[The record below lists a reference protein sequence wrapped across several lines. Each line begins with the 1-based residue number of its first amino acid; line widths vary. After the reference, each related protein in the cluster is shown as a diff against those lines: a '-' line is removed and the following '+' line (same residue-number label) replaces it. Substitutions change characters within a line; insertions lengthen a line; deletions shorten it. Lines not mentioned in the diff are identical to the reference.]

1 MFHLMT
7 KIIFSSQEDI
17 THEIWRKNSVNFR
30 QKTLEIEVIKLIIS
44 NMICQ
49 NLNKDEME
57 NLLETKFQ
65 SITNEFLK
73 IIYVGIV
80 QDHT

>member
-17 THEIWRKNSVNFR
+17 THEICQNCQN
-30 QKTLEIEVIKLIIS
+30 
-44 NMICQ
+44 CQ
-49 NLNKDEME
+49 NLNEDEME
-57 NLLETKFQ
+57 NLLETKYQ

-80 QDHT
+80 QEHT

>member
-1 MFHLMT
+1 MKFGE
-7 KIIFSSQEDI
+7 K
-17 THEIWRKNSVNFR
+17 KSVNSR

-57 NLLETKFQ
+57 NLLETKYQ

-73 IIYVGIV
+73 IIYVGII

>member
-17 THEIWRKNSVNFR
+17 THEICQN
-30 QKTLEIEVIKLIIS
+30 
-44 NMICQ
+44 CQ

-57 NLLETKFQ
+57 NLLETKYQ